1 MSRRGWLLFI
11 AMGVIW
17 GTPYLLIK
25 VAVGEVSPAVLVFVR
40 TVVGAAVLLPL
51 ALRGRQLSALR
62 GRWRSLLAF
71 AAAEI
76 IGPWL
81 LLSDAERTLTS
92 STTGL
97 LIATVPIIGVLIS
110 RLIGDPQPVS
120 ATRWGGLL
128 LGFGGVALLAAP
140 TLKSGGWWPV
150 TEVLLTAVGYAGAPF
165 IADRGLRSVPGFA
178 VTATSLAVAS
188 LVLAPAAAWTW
199 PSTLPSGRALLALA
213 GLALVCTAL
222 AFVLFVELIREVG
235 AARATVI
242 TYVNPAVAV
251 ALGVVILSEPLTPL
265 VGLAFVLILVGSV
278 LATRVSRAEQPET
291 PVAAPAGTAPSP

>member
-1 MSRRGWLLFI
+1 M
-11 AMGVIW
+11 
-17 GTPYLLIK
+17 
-25 VAVGEVSPAVLVFVR
+25 
-40 TVVGAAVLLPL
+40 
-51 ALRGRQLSALR
+51 
-62 GRWRSLLAF
+62 
-71 AAAEI
+71 
-76 IGPWL
+76 
-81 LLSDAERTLTS
+81 
-92 STTGL
+92 
-97 LIATVPIIGVLIS
+97 
-110 RLIGDPQPVS
+110 
-120 ATRWGGLL
+120 
-128 LGFGGVALLAAP
+128 
-140 TLKSGGWWPV
+140 
-150 TEVLLTAVGYAGAPF
+150 
-165 IADRGLRSVPGFA
+165 
-178 VTATSLAVAS
+178 TATSLAVAS

-278 LATRVSRAEQPET
+278 LATRVSRAEQSET

>member
-1 MSRRGWLLFI
+1 MLFI

-62 GRWRSLLAF
+62 GRWWWLLAF

-140 TLKSGGWWPV
+140 TLESGGWWPV

-165 IADRGLRSVPGFA
+165 IADRALRSVPD
-178 VTATSLAVAS
+178 
-188 LVLAPAAAWTW
+188 
-199 PSTLPSGRALLALA
+199 LP
-213 GLALVCTAL
+213 
-222 AFVLFVELIREVG
+222 
-235 AARATVI
+235 
-242 TYVNPAVAV
+242 
-251 ALGVVILSEPLTPL
+251 
-265 VGLAFVLILVGSV
+265 
-278 LATRVSRAEQPET
+278 
-291 PVAAPAGTAPSP
+291 

>member
-1 MSRRGWLLFI
+1 M
-11 AMGVIW
+11 
-17 GTPYLLIK
+17 
-25 VAVGEVSPAVLVFVR
+25 
-40 TVVGAAVLLPL
+40 
-51 ALRGRQLSALR
+51 
-62 GRWRSLLAF
+62 
-71 AAAEI
+71 
-76 IGPWL
+76 
-81 LLSDAERTLTS
+81 
-92 STTGL
+92 
-97 LIATVPIIGVLIS
+97 
-110 RLIGDPQPVS
+110 
-120 ATRWGGLL
+120 
-128 LGFGGVALLAAP
+128 
-140 TLKSGGWWPV
+140 
-150 TEVLLTAVGYAGAPF
+150 
-165 IADRGLRSVPGFA
+165 
-178 VTATSLAVAS
+178 TATSLAVAS

>member
-25 VAVGEVSPAVLVFVR
+25 VAVGEVSPAVVVFVR
-40 TVVGAAVLLPL
+40 TVIGAAVLLPL
-51 ALRGRQLSALR
+51 ALRGRQLGALR
-62 GRWRSLLAF
+62 GRWRWLLAF

-81 LLSDAERTLTS
+81 LLSDAERTLAS

-97 LIATVPIIGVLIS
+97 LIATVPIIGVLIA
-110 RLIGDPQPVS
+110 RLTSDPQPVT
-120 ATRWGGLL
+120 ATRWTGLL

-140 TLKSGGWWPV
+140 TLESGGWWPV

-165 IADRGLRSVPGFA
+165 IADRALRDVPGFA

-188 LVLAPAAAWTW
+188 LVLAPAAVWTW
-199 PSTLPSGRALLALA
+199 PATLPSGRALLALA

-251 ALGVVILSEPLTPL
+251 ALGVMVLSEPFTPI
-265 VGLAFVLILVGSV
+265 VGVAFVLILVGSV
-278 LATRVSRAEQPET
+278 LATRVRRADQPEA